1 MRQSRAE
8 SLFLKPRIR
17 GQTVRPTDQ
26 FVKISVSPRRNN
38 QFAAESDPPGRFLN
52 DPNEEIEA
60 GVPEGVKGLKA
71 PSGGP
76 SDL

>member
-1 MRQSRAE
+1 M
-8 SLFLKPRIR
+8 
-17 GQTVRPTDQ
+17 
-26 FVKISVSPRRNN
+26 SVSPQRNS

-60 GVPEGVKGLKA
+60 GVPEGVKGLKSLKA

>member
-1 MRQSRAE
+1 M
-8 SLFLKPRIR
+8 
-17 GQTVRPTDQ
+17 
-26 FVKISVSPRRNN
+26 SVSPRRNS

-52 DPNEEIEA
+52 DPKEEIEA